1 MSHVLWSPCSICPS
15 ISKILSLGPVT
26 APKALFTMDE
36 GEDGEEK
43 GGEEERRGKVWGEEL
58 SDHTAPSFPRSCHR
72 PQTGSSVEE
81 V

>member
-1 MSHVLWSPCSICPS
+1 MSHVLWSPCGICPS

-43 GGEEERRGKVWGEEL
+43 GGEEERRGKVGGKNFQTTL
-58 SDHTAPSFPRSCHR
+58 LPPFQGPVTDHRQGAA
-72 PQTGSSVEE
+72 
-81 V
+81 